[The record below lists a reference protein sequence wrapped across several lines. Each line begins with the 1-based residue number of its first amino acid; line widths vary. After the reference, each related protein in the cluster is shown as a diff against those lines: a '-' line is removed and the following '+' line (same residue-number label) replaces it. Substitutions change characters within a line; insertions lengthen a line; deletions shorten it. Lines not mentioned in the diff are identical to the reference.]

1 MDGAHLF
8 MTNHAAPCA
17 QIKKHYGFAIQKNN
31 VLIPTNILLHATIS
45 TYFTAPN
52 KHYLA
57 KRRLLFA

>member
-31 VLIPTNILLHATIS
+31 VLTPTNILHDATIPTHS
-45 TYFTAPN
+45 TAPN

-57 KRRLLFA
+57 K